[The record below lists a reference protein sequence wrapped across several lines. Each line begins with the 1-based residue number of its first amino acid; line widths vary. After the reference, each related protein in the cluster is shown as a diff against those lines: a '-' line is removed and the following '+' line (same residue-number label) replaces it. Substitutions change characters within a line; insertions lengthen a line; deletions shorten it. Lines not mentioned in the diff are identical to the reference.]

1 MSFLEKGSNSGKSEV
16 ELSISDLEIAEM
28 LARKEMQ
35 GNNGTISEC
44 WLCARSNTRHCIH
57 VGLFISY
64 NWDALIFYN
73 FLHLEIET

>member
-1 MSFLEKGSNSGKSEV
+1 MSFLEKGSYSGKLEV

-28 LARKEMQ
+28 LARKEVQ
-35 GNNGTISEC
+35 GNNTISEC
-44 WLCARSNTRHCIH
+44 RLCARSYTRQCIH
-57 VGLFISY
+57 VGSFISY